1 MWWCFGLGKPP
12 TNNSIF
18 IKKKNLDMGLATIG
32 LKSTNHWPFAGLA
45 PFFSSG
51 EVDLPGFFPSSQ
63 THSSFTFAGPEGNL
77 RISYPK
83 SPQQKQWHN
92 LTDMDST
99 QIQICRLDLELVG
112 FQRSF
117 QSASFD
123 DLETIAQSF
132 HPRVWGRNPVK
143 HLNQIIKRISKSDK
157 FFIFQH
163 VFLLC
168 QCQGGQ

>member
-1 MWWCFGLGKPP
+1 
-12 TNNSIF
+12 
-18 IKKKNLDMGLATIG
+18 MGLATMG
-32 LKSTNHWPFAGLA
+32 LKSTNHWPFAVIEKNQHQDDSTKNWSCA
-45 PFFSSG
+45 IFSSG
-51 EVDLPGFFPSSQ
+51 EVDLPVFPIFPNTQRSLRLRR
-63 THSSFTFAGPEGNL
+63 AEGNL

-132 HPRVWGRNPVK
+132 HPWVWGRNPVK